1 MVGSRVKSKA
11 VALLKVQLVTPLAPG
26 ATDNQDEKSPEVM
39 EKVVGW
45 AAAELV
51 EVLEVEVVEADL
63 VEVLMVV
70 GVTEEDEEV
79 LVEATELVEVEE
91 TDDEVL
97 ETEGVET
104 ELNEELLEEEVV
116 EATMLEDEE
125 TFPERTPETTLL
137 PAGEALPSAL
147 LSQQVPDP

>member
-1 MVGSRVKSKA
+1 
-11 VALLKVQLVTPLAPG
+11 
-26 ATDNQDEKSPEVM
+26 
-39 EKVVGW
+39 
-45 AAAELV
+45 
-51 EVLEVEVVEADL
+51 
-63 VEVLMVV
+63 MVV

-79 LVEATELVEVEE
+79 VVEATELVEVEE

-97 ETEGVET
+97 ETEKVET

-147 LSQQVPDP
+147 LSQQVPEP